1 MFLRKN
7 LEKILLT
14 IAIIGSPLMVY
25 ASSDNA
31 MLPLSDSEIICPSF
45 CCDLPCFIKT
55 ATNLIFP
62 LTALGLLASLIYAGF
77 LRITAGGNVEKVK
90 KSNQVISASI
100 LGFIIIALSGVIV
113 NTMCALLGVQCF

>member
-1 MFLRKN
+1 MFLRKS
-7 LEKILLT
+7 LSTIILLVLL
-14 IAIIGSPLMVY
+14 SFPVLVN
-25 ASSDNA
+25 ASSDNIA
-31 MLPLSDSEIICPSF
+31 LLADVDIPCPSF
-45 CCDLPCFIKT
+45 CCDLPCFIRT

-77 LRITAGGNVEKVK
+77 LRLTAGGNVEKVQ

-100 LGFIIIALSGVIV
+100 IGFIIIVLSGVIV